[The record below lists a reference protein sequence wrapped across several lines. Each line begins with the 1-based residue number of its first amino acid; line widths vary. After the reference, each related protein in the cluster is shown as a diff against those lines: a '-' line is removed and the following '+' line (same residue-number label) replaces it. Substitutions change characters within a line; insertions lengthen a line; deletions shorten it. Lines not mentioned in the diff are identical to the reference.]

1 MTKAKKN
8 HRVLEIR
15 CISGRDGTDLLGHV
29 PISQCSLRNARF
41 SIQSRQE
48 GSIAARKQTS
58 IWVRSVPNSEV
69 LAQRFL
75 APLAAL
81 RGIILLRTLPSSVCF
96 GENCDA
102 SET

>member
-15 CISGRDGTDLLGHV
+15 RIGSRDGTDLLGHA
-29 PISQCSLRNARF
+29 PISQCSLRNVRF
-41 SIQSRQE
+41 SVQSRQE
-48 GSIAARKQTS
+48 SSVDLGLVGAKLGS
-58 IWVRSVPNSEV
+58 VG
-69 LAQRFL
+69 LRFL
-75 APLAAL
+75 TPLAAL